1 MKPNPSATLP
11 RLAAALKAPPKHAQG
26 KGAGAW
32 AALAALIGL
41 LLGLL
46 LGLAL
51 FAPAQWLA
59 QAVGSASAGRV
70 SLPNAQG
77 SVWNGRS
84 DLLLSAGAGSHDR
97 TALAQGLQWRLRP
110 HWQGGPALAWQI
122 RAPCCT
128 PQPLAGVLS
137 LGWQSAT
144 LRLDAHQSAWPAE
157 LLSGLG
163 SPWNSLH
170 LQGQIG
176 LYSEGLRLHM
186 HLGRAQLHG
195 SLVLQA
201 HGLATALST
210 LRPLGSYQL
219 HIEGSPLA
227 ASAPS
232 EQPTQIRLSTLAGP
246 FQLSGQGQ
254 IVSGRLHFRG
264 LAESDEAHLGA
275 LSNLLNML
283 GQRDGRL
290 RAHIRIG

>member
-1 MKPNPSATLP
+1 MKPAPSAGAP
-11 RLAAALKAPPKHAQG
+11 RLAAALRAPPSQALPWWPT
-26 KGAGAW
+26 ALS
-32 AALAALIGL
+32 ALAALA
-41 LLGLL
+41 GLL

-59 QAVGSASAGRV
+59 QAASSASAGRI

-77 SVWNGRS
+77 SVWNGRA
-84 DLLLSAGAGSHDR
+84 DLLLSAGAGSRDR

-122 RAPCCT
+122 SAPCCT

-137 LGWQSAT
+137 LGWQRAT
-144 LRLDAHQSAWPAE
+144 LQLDAHQSAWPAE

-163 SPWNSLH
+163 SPWNSLQ

-176 LYSEGLRLHM
+176 LRSEGLRLHLQRG
-186 HLGRAQLHG
+186 HAQLHG

-219 HIEGSPLA
+219 QIEGAPLA
-227 ASAPS
+227 ASSGP
-232 EQPTQIRLSTLAGP
+232 EQPTQIDLSTLLGP

-254 IVSGRLHFRG
+254 IVGGRLHFRG

-290 RAHIRIG
+290 RAHLRIG

>member
-1 MKPNPSATLP
+1 MKPQPSAGAP
-11 RLAAALKAPPKHAQG
+11 RLAAALRAPPSQALPWWPT
-26 KGAGAW
+26 ALS
-32 AALAALIGL
+32 ALAVLA
-41 LLGLL
+41 GLL

-59 QAVGSASAGRV
+59 QAASSASAGRI

-77 SVWNGRS
+77 SVWNGRA
-84 DLLLSAGAGSHDR
+84 DLLLSAGAGSRDR
-97 TALAQGLQWRLRP
+97 AALAQGLQWRLRP

-122 RAPCCT
+122 SAPCCT

-137 LGWQSAT
+137 LGWQRAT
-144 LRLDAHQSAWPAE
+144 LQLDAHQSAWPAE

-163 SPWNSLH
+163 SPWNSLQ

-176 LYSEGLRLHM
+176 LRSEGLRLH
-186 HLGRAQLHG
+186 LQRGRAQLHG

-219 HIEGSPLA
+219 QIEGAPLA
-227 ASAPS
+227 ASSGP
-232 EQPTQIRLSTLAGP
+232 EQPTQIDLSTLLGP

-254 IVSGRLHFRG
+254 IVGGRLHFRG

-290 RAHIRIG
+290 RAHLRIG